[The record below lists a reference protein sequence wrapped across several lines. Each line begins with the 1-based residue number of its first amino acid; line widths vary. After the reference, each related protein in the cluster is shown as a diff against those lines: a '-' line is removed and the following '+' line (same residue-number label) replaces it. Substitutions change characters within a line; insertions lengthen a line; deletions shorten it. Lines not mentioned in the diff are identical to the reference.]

1 MMAKGRKSVLRNA
14 KLLSVYLDEE
24 FTKKLEYLSSQTL
37 IPKAAIDR
45 DIITKKLIEIGAN

>member
-24 FTKKLEYLSSQTL
+24 FTEKLEQLSSQTL
-37 IPKAAIDR
+37 VPKAAIAR
-45 DIITKKLIEIGAN
+45 DILTRKLIEIGAN

>member
-24 FTKKLEYLSSQTL
+24 FTEKLEYLSSQML
-37 IPKAAIDR
+37 VPKAAIAR
-45 DIITKKLIEIGAN
+45 DILTKKLIEIGTN